1 MTTTQLLVN
10 ALGAD
15 HITRPMTKIAALQV
29 SVAIVDAVGRTAMM
43 GNLNP
48 YGMPEQGAMAVNET
62 PDELVARFVSMA
74 YLNGAT
80 AEVLHNIVNEGI
92 GRAESW
98 LRHNHR
104 SPAK

>member
-1 MTTTQLLVN
+1 MTATQLLVN

-15 HITRPMTKIAALQV
+15 HITRPMTKIQSLEV
-29 SVAIVDAVGRTAMM
+29 SMVLTDSTGRLAT
-43 GNLNP
+43 GSINP
-48 YGMPEQGAMAVNET
+48 LGMPGNAAVATFET